1 MPGPRTL
8 ASAVAIAYRVTRTI
22 LQMRAGATVV
32 TWKANPGQDFEWEE
46 LWSKTG
52 DEQSGRRMYTYFE
65 QEGNTA

>member
-1 MPGPRTL
+1 M
-8 ASAVAIAYRVTRTI
+8 
-22 LQMRAGATVV
+22 